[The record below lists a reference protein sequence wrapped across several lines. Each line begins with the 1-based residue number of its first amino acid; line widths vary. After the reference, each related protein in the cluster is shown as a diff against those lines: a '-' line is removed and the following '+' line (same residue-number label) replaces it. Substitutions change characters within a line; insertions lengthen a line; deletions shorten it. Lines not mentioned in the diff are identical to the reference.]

1 MNKEEGVKVVKISTR
16 EWNAQKIKKRLFK
29 PFLNVQ
35 LYQQDKKELH
45 CLHIAEFG
53 ASYPGLEEPYT
64 EQGS

>member
-1 MNKEEGVKVVKISTR
+1 MNGML
-16 EWNAQKIKKRLFK
+16 KKKKKKLFK

-53 ASYPGLEEPYT
+53 ASYPGLEEPHT